1 MLSSSAKDFFRG
13 KGKRHKMPVLLELFS
28 GTGSVGR
35 AFRDLGWEVISVDND
50 PKANATFCC
59 DVATWDCSCL
69 LGGIVDVIWASPP
82 CTLYSKARTT
92 GSTTDDGL
100 EASDALVRRAL
111 EIAEVLGNPPLFV
124 ENPYTGSLKLRGILD
139 SLSLRVVDY
148 CRYGMPYRKRTA
160 IWTNTSWT
168 PSQPLCKKHDC
179 PSSVNGKHIAI
190 AQRGGGNGGPRFSQR
205 ELYRIP
211 APLCDKIAQY
221 CTTTFLSD

>member
-1 MLSSSAKDFFRG
+1 
-13 KGKRHKMPVLLELFS
+13 MPVLLELFS

-35 AFRDLGWEVISVDND
+35 AFEALGWEVISVDND
-50 PKANATFCC
+50 PRANATFCC

-82 CTLYSKARTT
+82 CTMYSKARTT
-92 GSTTDDGL
+92 GSNDGL

-124 ENPYTGSLKLRGILD
+124 ENPYTGSLKIRGILD
-139 SLSLRVVDY
+139 ALSLRVVDY

-160 IWTNTSWT
+160 IWTNTNWT

-211 APLCDKIAQY
+211 APLCDEIARY
-221 CTTTFLSD
+221 CTTTVLS